1 LFCHVLSGV
10 EQQPIIRQ
18 QLVISEEEAA
28 AVQSVVETTAGYT
41 RERLT
46 AVQSAEEKIAWF
58 YLV

>member
-1 LFCHVLSGV
+1 V